1 MKTVNINGFILPVQN
16 SDVHLKAYG
25 TIKSAKKL
33 KNVTKASVIDQFLP
47 NIPNYGRRRG
57 RSCKWEHLK
66 ETIFK
71 RKTLFSIVKEETRL
85 KRVIRG

>member
-1 MKTVNINGFILPVQN
+1 MKTEYQWIHFTCAK
-16 SDVHLKAYG
+16 LKCSPKGIWYY
-25 TIKSAKKL
+25 KECKKH

-47 NIPNYGRRRG
+47 NIPNYGRPRG

-71 RKTLFSIVKEETRL
+71 RKTFSIAKEETRL
-85 KRVIRG
+85 NRVIRG